1 MGRINELSLC
11 ACTAARLRITTSAT
25 TATASK
31 TPPATAGPT
40 IIAGSLDD
48 EDVSVL
54 ALLRETPAEENSEPV
69 AWRLA
74 TKAGLARVAWMV
86 PALWLVVMRM
96 VMVKFDKARRLRLI
110 EEETQHC
117 AGMPAVRHAA
127 RLVAFCTWLRGMSG
141 ASTLEIGRACGIT
154 DTPDAEPEL

>member
-1 MGRINELSLC
+1 M
-11 ACTAARLRITTSAT
+11 RITTSAT

-31 TPPATAGPT
+31 TPGPATAGPT
-40 IIAGSLDD
+40 ITDGSLDD

-74 TKAGLARVAWMV
+74 TKAGLVRVAWMV
-86 PALWLVVMRM
+86 PALSLVVMRM
-96 VMVKFDKARRLRLI
+96 VMVKFDNARRFKLI
-110 EEETQHC
+110 EDETQHC

-127 RLVAFCTWLRGMSG
+127 RLVAFCTWLRGMRE
-141 ASTLEIGRACGIT
+141 ASTLEIRRACVIT